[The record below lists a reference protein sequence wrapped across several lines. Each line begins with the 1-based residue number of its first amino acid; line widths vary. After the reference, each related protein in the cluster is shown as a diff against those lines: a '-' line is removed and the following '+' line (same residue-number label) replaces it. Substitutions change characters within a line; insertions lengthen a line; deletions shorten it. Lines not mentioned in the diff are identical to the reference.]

1 MILNVSYEKGS
12 VIQALRYHFISRPE
26 LRIMLIAVNVFAV
39 FSIVLYAFG
48 KIPALP
54 FLISS
59 LLWFVL
65 MISFWFLLP
74 GLIYRQTSM
83 FKHAF
88 EMQFNNEGFSL
99 HHANGSKS
107 WQWNQLKNYVES
119 PHFFHLYFDARSFF
133 LIPKN
138 SCKGDADLLELRKLI
153 QSNLSKA

>member
-1 MILNVSYEKGS
+1 MILKVSYGKGS

-39 FSIVLYAFG
+39 FSIALYALG

-74 GLIYRQTSM
+74 GVIYRQTSM
-83 FKHAF
+83 FKHEF
-88 EMQFNNEGFSL
+88 EMQFDESGFSL
-99 HHANGSKS
+99 SHANGTKN

-138 SCKGDADLLELRKLI
+138 ACSGDADLLALRKLI